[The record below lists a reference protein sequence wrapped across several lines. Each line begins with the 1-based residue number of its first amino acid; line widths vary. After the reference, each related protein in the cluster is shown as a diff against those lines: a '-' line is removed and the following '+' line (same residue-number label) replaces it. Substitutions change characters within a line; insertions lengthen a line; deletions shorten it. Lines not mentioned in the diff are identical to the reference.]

1 MIRKSNWERPEPVE
15 TIIAQQVRAELAV
28 VCGRAV
34 NTARLAERALLGEA
48 SRRLN
53 TTEVR
58 G

>member
-1 MIRKSNWERPEPVE
+1 MRRSNWERPEPVE

-34 NTARLAERALLGEA
+34 GVSRLAERALLGEA

-53 TTEVR
+53 TVEAK